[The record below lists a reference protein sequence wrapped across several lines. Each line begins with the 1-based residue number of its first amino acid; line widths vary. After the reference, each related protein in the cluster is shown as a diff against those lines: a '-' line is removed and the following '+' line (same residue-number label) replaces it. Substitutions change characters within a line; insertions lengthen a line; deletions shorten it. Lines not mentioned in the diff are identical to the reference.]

1 MSLCKDLDL
10 TWESKVSEIEGIR
23 VFLAVIMTA
32 HISTILLF
40 ILAVELGVKPKDYG
54 DMFE

>member
-1 MSLCKDLDL
+1 M
-10 TWESKVSEIEGIR
+10 SEIEGIR
-23 VFLAVIMTA
+23 IFLAVIMTA

-40 ILAVELGVKPKDYG
+40 ILAVKLGAKPKDYG